1 MNKIFLGFI
10 ASIIILNL
18 FIFPNKSAAAEDSIL
33 YSLFEASSG
42 ELIETSIKAV
52 YYVEESAEKEIKKAS
67 EHFLGH
73 EASSIKNINN
83 IYLINIINDEIFI
96 EIKGIDL
103 EDKSQITI
111 KATVYDQGK
120 TLRELEQFIQD
131 YTKNK
136 EAEAKYYKYMKGK
149 LRNKKVDEA
158 LESVNST
165 LGKQGFDSVE
175 TLVMDNGYT
184 SIAILDSNLFQ
195 DEIKIN
201 YSLCSY
207 ETSTYIFIGTPIIDE
222 IY

>member
-10 ASIIILNL
+10 TLIIISNL
-18 FIFPNKSAAAEDSIL
+18 FLFLNKGEAAEDSIL
-33 YSLFEASSG
+33 YSLFETSSG
-42 ELIETSIKAV
+42 ELIETSIKAI
-52 YYVEESAEKEIKKAS
+52 YYAEESAEKEMKKAS

-73 EASSIKNINN
+73 EVSSIKNKDN
-83 IYLINIINDEIFI
+83 IYLINIIKDEII
-96 EIKGIDL
+96 VEIKGIDI
-103 EDKSQITI
+103 ENKSKITI
-111 KATVYDQGK
+111 KATVYGQGK
-120 TLRELEQFIQD
+120 TLRDLEQFIQD

-136 EAEAKYYKYMKGK
+136 EAETKYYKYMKGK
-149 LRNKKVDEA
+149 LRNMKVDEA
-158 LESVNST
+158 LESINST
-165 LGKQGFDSVE
+165 LGKRGFDSVE
-175 TLVMDNGYT
+175 TIVMDNGYT